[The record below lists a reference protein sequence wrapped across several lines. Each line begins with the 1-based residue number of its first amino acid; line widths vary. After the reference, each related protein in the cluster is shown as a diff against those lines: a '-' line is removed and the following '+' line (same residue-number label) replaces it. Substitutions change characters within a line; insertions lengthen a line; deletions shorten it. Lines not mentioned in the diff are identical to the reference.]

1 VIKKQSMKTLEN
13 ITSIIRDQKPLLRT
27 RFNVREIGIFGS
39 FVRGE
44 QGETSDLDLL
54 VELEEPIGIIKYVA
68 LQNYLS
74 DKTGER
80 VDLVLKSALKPR
92 ASERI
97 LREVIYV

>member
-1 VIKKQSMKTLEN
+1 MKTLEN

>member
-1 VIKKQSMKTLEN
+1 MKTLEN
-13 ITSIIRDQKPLLRT
+13 ITSIIRDQKPLLRSQ
-27 RFNVREIGIFGS
+27 FNVKEIGIFGS

-44 QGETSDLDLL
+44 QEETSDLDLL

-74 DKTGER
+74 DRTGER

-92 ASERI
+92 AGERI
-97 LREVIYV
+97 LREVVYV